1 LQLQAFGFW
10 CIRQIRNDRRKSPLA
25 QGAQRNS
32 MSAIVPF
39 SALNRKP
46 ALSTEQENNKD
57 HNRSQVEW
65 Q

>member
-1 LQLQAFGFW
+1 
-10 CIRQIRNDRRKSPLA
+10 
-25 QGAQRNS
+25 

-39 SALNRKP
+39 SALTRKP